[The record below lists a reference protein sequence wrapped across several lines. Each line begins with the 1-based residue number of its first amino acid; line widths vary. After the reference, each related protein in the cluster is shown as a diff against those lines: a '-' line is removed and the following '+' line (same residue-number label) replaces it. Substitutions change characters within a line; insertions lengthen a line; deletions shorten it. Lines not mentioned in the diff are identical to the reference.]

1 MSFNVYV
8 FYKRSINLRTIL
20 KSNEKNLDEDYNI
33 FLMSIDAKVENIL
46 SGMADRRKC
55 KKI

>member
-8 FYKRSINLRTIL
+8 FYKRLINLRIIF

-33 FLMSIDAKVENIL
+33 FLMFIDVKVENIL
-46 SGMADRRKC
+46 FGMVDRRKC